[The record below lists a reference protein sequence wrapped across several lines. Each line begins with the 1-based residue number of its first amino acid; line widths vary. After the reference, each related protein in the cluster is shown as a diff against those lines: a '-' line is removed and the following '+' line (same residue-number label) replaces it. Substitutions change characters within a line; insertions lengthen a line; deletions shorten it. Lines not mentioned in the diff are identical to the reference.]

1 MLQTNGKSHLL
12 RGGHAP
18 GFLRDIVCEAL
29 ASYSPDSWV
38 EALDDELGE
47 ENIEGQHLLHWLS
60 MTKTQ
65 RAFWLTANLWHCTDI
80 MPSHICGEA
89 DLPCGSTYACA
100 ARELRTTIPDG
111 GGEGANS

>member
-1 MLQTNGKSHLL
+1 MQQTKGKSHLL

-18 GFLRDIVCEAL
+18 GFLRDMLCEAL
-29 ASYSPDSWV
+29 DRYSPDSWV

-47 ENIEGQHLLHWLS
+47 ENIEGQHLLQWLS

-65 RAFWLTANLWHCTDI
+65 RAFWLTSSLWHCTDI
-80 MPSHICGEA
+80 MPSHICDEA

-100 ARELRTTIPDG
+100 ARELRTTIP
-111 GGEGANS
+111 EAKNPAEL

>member
-1 MLQTNGKSHLL
+1 MLQTKQSNLL

-18 GFLRDIVCEAL
+18 GFLRDILCEAL
-29 ASYSPDSWV
+29 ESSLPDSWV

-47 ENIEGQHLLHWLS
+47 NYIEGQHLLHWMA

-65 RAFWLTANLWHCTDI
+65 RAFWLTSNLWHCTDI

-89 DLPCGSTYACA
+89 ELPCGSTYACA
-100 ARELRTTIPDG
+100 ARMLRTTIREAKNPAA
-111 GGEGANS
+111 EP